1 MFKARY
7 STIPNIQRYCIL
19 STHPE
24 ISLFIPLH
32 AQSIQTRNCV
42 SSMAILCDSIQ
53 WMLSWNPFR
62 SSMNGVT
69 LQTPKQVCQSS
80 IKWQSKSQ
88 PLIRATGPSPIQL
101 PIIAFILRP
110 YANEDDLTQFFVAC
124 DTHTS
129 THHPLRHVVLNVIR
143 KTADSG

>member
-1 MFKARY
+1 
-7 STIPNIQRYCIL
+7 
-19 STHPE
+19 
-24 ISLFIPLH
+24 
-32 AQSIQTRNCV
+32 
-42 SSMAILCDSIQ
+42 
-53 WMLSWNPFR
+53 
-62 SSMNGVT
+62 MNGVT

-101 PIIAFILRP
+101 PIVAFVLRP
-110 YANEDDLTQFFVAC
+110 YANEDDLTQFFVTC

-129 THHPLRHVVLNVIR
+129 THHPLRHVVLNDIH